1 MNIEEKSFYNWHRSM
16 IGVSHGGG
24 LTSHGT
30 DAESFPSEQDTDQLG
45 QSVAVHGTD
54 EGYYDFSSL
63 IDHLYRI

>member
-1 MNIEEKSFYNWHRSM
+1 M

-45 QSVAVHGTD
+45 QSVAAHGTD
-54 EGYYDFSSL
+54 EGFDGILLL
-63 IDHLYRI
+63 IDLLLFSF

>member
-1 MNIEEKSFYNWHRSM
+1 M

-30 DAESFPSEQDTDQLG
+30 DAESYPSEHDSEQLG

-54 EGYYDFSSL
+54 EGL
-63 IDHLYRI
+63 